1 MLLAAAALL
10 ALLDGLTRPDPGA
23 EPLLFVLAGGLGLAA
38 VALPTVL
45 RTRSGPGWPFVAPL
59 LVVAAIVVAVL
70 AAGSASSTHAAT
82 GLALLAG
89 LVSVAI
95 GIALPPGSA
104 LLFAPVL
111 VAVAVLANR
120 NDPDEV
126 TLALAL
132 LVVPA
137 AALVGEL
144 VSALLQRAEREQ
156 LPDADHRRLER
167 LNRLEEGLR
176 GFRLPADFRRACYEV
191 AAAANATFDTDR
203 ATVVLRHPSG
213 NLVSASVGV
222 EIPTEQLDAIGSLIT
237 QAVRGGEPAIVGV
250 NGDGLLVLPMSREGS
265 PDGAV
270 VCGPVDTDD
279 PEFTLDLARLFE
291 GMIRIDQLTVL
302 AELEAEVSRD
312 ALTGLGNR
320 RHGDA
325 LLASLTP
332 GDAIVLL
339 DLDGFKAVNDTY
351 GHSAGDQVLQ
361 LLSGHLRSTLRDSD
375 TSARLGGDEFLILAR
390 QSFADPSA
398 VADRVLAGWRTKEDR
413 TTLSAGVAI
422 HEAGST
428 SAETFERADRALYS
442 AKAAGKNRAV
452 VYMSEVDE
460 DED

>member
-1 MLLAAAALL
+1 
-10 ALLDGLTRPDPGA
+10 
-23 EPLLFVLAGGLGLAA
+23 
-38 VALPTVL
+38 
-45 RTRSGPGWPFVAPL
+45 
-59 LVVAAIVVAVL
+59 
-70 AAGSASSTHAAT
+70 
-82 GLALLAG
+82 
-89 LVSVAI
+89 
-95 GIALPPGSA
+95 
-104 LLFAPVL
+104 
-111 VAVAVLANR
+111 
-120 NDPDEV
+120 
-126 TLALAL
+126 
-132 LVVPA
+132 
-137 AALVGEL
+137 
-144 VSALLQRAEREQ
+144 
-156 LPDADHRRLER
+156 
-167 LNRLEEGLR
+167 
-176 GFRLPADFRRACYEV
+176 
-191 AAAANATFDTDR
+191 
-203 ATVVLRHPSG
+203 
-213 NLVSASVGV
+213 VSASVGI
-222 EIPTEQLDAIGSLIT
+222 EIPTDQLERIGELVT
-237 QAVRGGEPAIVGV
+237 EAVQGGEPAIVGV

-302 AELEAEVSRD
+302 AELEAEVNRD

-361 LLSGHLRSTLRDSD
+361 LLSAHLRSTLRDSD

-413 TTLSAGVAI
+413 TTLSAGVAV
-422 HEAGST
+422 HEAGAS
-428 SAETFERADRALYS
+428 SSETFERAGRALYS

-452 VYMSEVDE
+452 VYAEEVDS
-460 DED
+460 DDD